1 MKYGLKTYQPM
12 FEMIRL
18 IFCRMPL
25 QNSVMLKLK
34 IEIISNFSFIIGQKN
49 IQYTN
54 SNIPKISSTK
64 MHSAWPSRTKITI
77 HRFHQ
82 YSQCFD
88 YSIGPVEAEMRVL

>member
-1 MKYGLKTYQPM
+1 M

-18 IFCRMPL
+18 IFCRMSI

-54 SNIPKISSTK
+54 SNVPKNSYAK
-64 MHSAWPSRTKITI
+64 MHSA
-77 HRFHQ
+77 
-82 YSQCFD
+82 
-88 YSIGPVEAEMRVL
+88 

>member
-1 MKYGLKTYQPM
+1 M

-34 IEIISNFSFIIGQKN
+34 TKNRNQSNFSFIIGQKN

-54 SNIPKISSTK
+54 SNIPKISSKKCTLLSLQELK
-64 MHSAWPSRTKITI
+64 SQDIVSISTLSAFITLFI
-77 HRFHQ
+77 IL
-82 YSQCFD
+82 S
-88 YSIGPVEAEMRVL
+88 LNLT